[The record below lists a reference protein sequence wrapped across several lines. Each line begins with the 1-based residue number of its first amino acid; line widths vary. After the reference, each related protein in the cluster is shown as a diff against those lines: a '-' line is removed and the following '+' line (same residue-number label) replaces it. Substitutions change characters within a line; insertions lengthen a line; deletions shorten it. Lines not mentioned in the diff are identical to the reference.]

1 MPKLAQFANEMAP
14 WETDPE
20 SGEKFVAI
28 ADVCGGFW
36 WAQLHSWAEN
46 IRDHGCSDCGNFAV
60 AMAEAMHDLVNVKLG
75 KPLHSPEALALFSK
89 FFQQAVEA
97 IDHEGIQVS
106 EPAHQEYSW
115 ADWLGQLAGLQRC
128 GDVHEQVLDNL
139 VAGGPIEDAE
149 AQMLQLWLTCLQD
162 QAFLIPVGDALEK
175 ARHELTA
182 IRESGS
188 TEVQELF
195 ARYET
200 QLEEHEADPCS
211 RYVWLA
217 KRTHRFRDRA
227 TLTLSQFRRLTGKAH
242 PGKANLLKGN
252 LIPWETAVDEVAFDM
267 GMDTDKFERCVLLA
281 YDRQFELFDLLAEV
295 LAKERGRD
303 ETSEAAQGNDATQGP
318 RGISQNDAG
327 LLPLCAECVGS
338 ESPALL
344 QRSRCPVHGQVQI
357 GLEQE
362 STGAYLKKLAGDT
375 CRSARE
381 CMKAILEGGG
391 DESCDAVRQGAG
403 GALRLRAQTGEA
415 LRPRDRDGHRP
426 PGAPGGD
433 R

>member
-227 TLTLSQFRRLTGKAH
+227 HPYPLS
-242 PGKANLLKGN
+242 
-252 LIPWETAVDEVAFDM
+252 V
-267 GMDTDKFERCVLLA
+267 
-281 YDRQFELFDLLAEV
+281 
-295 LAKERGRD
+295 
-303 ETSEAAQGNDATQGP
+303 SEAHRQGP
-318 RGISQNDAG
+318 PRKGKPVERQPD
-327 LLPLCAECVGS
+327 PL
-338 ESPALL
+338 
-344 QRSRCPVHGQVQI
+344 
-357 GLEQE
+357 
-362 STGAYLKKLAGDT
+362 
-375 CRSARE
+375 
-381 CMKAILEGGG
+381 
-391 DESCDAVRQGAG
+391 
-403 GALRLRAQTGEA
+403 
-415 LRPRDRDGHRP
+415 
-426 PGAPGGD
+426 GD
-433 R
+433 RR